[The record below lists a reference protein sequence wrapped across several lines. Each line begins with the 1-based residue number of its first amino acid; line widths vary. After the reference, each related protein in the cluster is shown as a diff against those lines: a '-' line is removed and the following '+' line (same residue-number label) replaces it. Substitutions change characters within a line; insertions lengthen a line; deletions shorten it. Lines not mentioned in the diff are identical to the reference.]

1 MVAYKDIVSKQ
12 SSDESKKSIKLTQNQ
27 SLQMLFD
34 LRFLYS
40 LFDLKSLVI
49 SDKTKIT
56 HIQSEYKKLSSD
68 LEGFIDPFDYDIC
81 SPFIHSNISKAIARS
96 SALYGILNI
105 NERYNKAN
113 TGGSITAENDKFN
126 LLVLSN
132 NQHRFELLPL
142 PSQQSQ
148 QQISNDKKQSLL
160 LKNQSANLK
169 FDEANKKSS
178 ASKHLADSMN
188 SASAGFSNVFKW
200 FQ

>member
-96 SALYGILNI
+96 SVI
-105 NERYNKAN
+105 K
-113 TGGSITAENDKFN
+113 
-126 LLVLSN
+126 
-132 NQHRFELLPL
+132 
-142 PSQQSQ
+142 
-148 QQISNDKKQSLL
+148 
-160 LKNQSANLK
+160 
-169 FDEANKKSS
+169 
-178 ASKHLADSMN
+178 
-188 SASAGFSNVFKW
+188 
-200 FQ
+200 